1 MTVTVTGSLPPKRVM
16 AWMSSSRTS
25 RGYRAR
31 RLGDRLCGNKKG
43 TRRSRTEWPTKCGK
57 QRRWR
62 QNWQLNPKRKSPW
75 SAITHW
81 DFVTSS
87 LSTLR
92 RQTWEACGS
101 HLQATMMQE
110 ESAASAATRHPYGTP
125 PAGSLLP
132 KTSFGPADKGFS
144 SLKGTARLRD
154 RCQSCGFK
162 MLQLWSKRQRAS
174 TSRPRTKTRPRCAN
188 NWQR

>member
-1 MTVTVTGSLPPKRVM
+1 
-16 AWMSSSRTS
+16 MSSSRTS
-25 RGYRAR
+25 RGIEHED
-31 RLGDRLCGNKKG
+31 LGDRMCGNKKG

-75 SAITHW
+75 SAITQW
-81 DFVTSS
+81 DFMTSS

-125 PAGSLLP
+125 AASSLLP
-132 KTSFGPADKGFS
+132 ETSLGPADKGFS
-144 SLKGTARLRD
+144 SLKGARPLSVLRVQDAAALVEETAGFNVEATDKDKAQVRQQLAEMKLDEVR
-154 RCQSCGFK
+154 QS
-162 MLQLWSKRQRAS
+162 
-174 TSRPRTKTRPRCAN
+174 
-188 NWQR
+188 